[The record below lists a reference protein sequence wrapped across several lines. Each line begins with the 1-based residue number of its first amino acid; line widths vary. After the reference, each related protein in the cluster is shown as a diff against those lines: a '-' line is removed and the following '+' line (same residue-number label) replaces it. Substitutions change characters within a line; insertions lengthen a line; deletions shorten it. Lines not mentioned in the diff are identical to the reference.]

1 MADEKSET
9 DERLMLAVRAGNV
22 ASLGVLFDRHHRLL
36 HDFFARMTGS
46 RAAAD
51 DLVQDV
57 FLRILK
63 YRQNFRD
70 DSLFKAWLFRIA
82 RNAQADYFNKHSGET
97 SFPESGFHPQ
107 SCSPLPGR
115 ELEQQQDVEL
125 LACAMS
131 KLTVDKREVLV
142 LSRYEEMKYEQIA
155 EVLSCEVG
163 TVKVR
168 VHRALK
174 ELREIYLE
182 MSRERSL

>member
-22 ASLGVLFDRHHRLL
+22 ASLGVLFDRHHRQL

-63 YRQNFRD
+63 YRQNYRD

-82 RNAQADYFNKHSGET
+82 RNAQVDYFNKHSGE
-97 SFPESGFHPQ
+97 SPFPDDGLHPESRSLH
-107 SCSPLPGR
+107 PGR
-115 ELEQQQDVEL
+115 ELEHQQNVEL
-125 LACAMS
+125 LECAMLQLS
-131 KLTVDKREVLV
+131 VDKREVLV
-142 LSRYEEMKYEQIA
+142 LSRYQE
-155 EVLSCEVG
+155 
-163 TVKVR
+163 
-168 VHRALK
+168 
-174 ELREIYLE
+174 
-182 MSRERSL
+182 